1 MIQQTVQFGHI
12 SALMSYAIILCI
24 SFVGFRGWLTLNTLM
39 LTSSLNSYFFG
50 IDSRLV
56 VIFVWIAS
64 RQLLLFHPPKKNR
77 NIVMSV
83 FVCLCVYVCLSAIIS
98 SELHVRSSPTFF
110 VHVNCG
116 RGSVLL

>member
-1 MIQQTVQFGHI
+1 VIQQTVQFGHI

-64 RQLLLFHPPKKNR
+64 RQLLLLTPQKR
-77 NIVMSV
+77 IGI
-83 FVCLCVYVCLSAIIS
+83 L
-98 SELHVRSSPTFF
+98 
-110 VHVNCG
+110 
-116 RGSVLL
+116 